1 MVHTFIALEMF
12 SSVIKV
18 KKNMFITLDGPA
30 DAGKGII
37 FLTECHS
44 PAGIVPGFSSPMD
57 VPPKPPN
64 IVNASKSSVR
74 DDHV

>member
-1 MVHTFIALEMF
+1 MVQTFIALEMF

-18 KKNMFITLDGPA
+18 KTNMSITLDGPA
-30 DAGKGII
+30 DVGEGII
-37 FLTECHS
+37 VLTEGHS
-44 PAGIVPGFSSPMD
+44 PAGIVPGFSCPMD

-64 IVNASKSSVR
+64 IVYASKSLVR